1 MSFLKSGARFPS
13 IGSRSEREAE
23 KIFSKDL
30 NLARS
35 AADFLG
41 PMFGNPSKM
50 KSFCCFGVRKVFEG
64 RKERGE
70 DDFLAK
76 MERRSAVSFSFF
88 ENRIGT

>member
-41 PMFGNPSKM
+41 PMFGKPSRM
-50 KSFCCFGVRKVFEG
+50 NNFCCFGVRKVFEG

-70 DDFLAK
+70 DDFLANI
-76 MERRSAVSFSFF
+76 ERSKPVSFSFF
-88 ENRIGT
+88 ENRIGI